1 MNLIIFKG
9 LGFSFVPQSK
19 RGSNIRKNFQNIEFI
34 IVLCRY
40 SIGYKD
46 IVVMER
52 EEIHLKNNDEI

>member
-9 LGFSFVPQSK
+9 LGFHLFHNRK
-19 RGSNIRKNFQNIEFI
+19 EGSNIRKNFQNIEFI

-46 IVVMER
+46 IVVMEM